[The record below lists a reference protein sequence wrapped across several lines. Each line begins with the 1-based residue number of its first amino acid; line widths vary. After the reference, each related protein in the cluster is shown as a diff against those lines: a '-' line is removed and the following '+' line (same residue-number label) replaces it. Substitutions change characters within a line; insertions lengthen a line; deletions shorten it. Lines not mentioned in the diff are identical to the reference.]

1 MPQNK
6 FSEYMGKCVEQN
18 KWINQ
23 TRDESRMDEMLIEIE
38 RVWRTRPDMRLGQL
52 LVCVS
57 GRNDLFSIEDE
68 KLLNK
73 LKECE

>member
-38 RVWRTRPDMRLGQL
+38 RVWRTRPDMRF
-52 LVCVS
+52 CRS
-57 GRNDLFSIEDE
+57 
-68 KLLNK
+68 
-73 LKECE
+73 C